1 MNKVNVIKQN
11 LEFIGKTWIKY
22 IGTFASILS
31 LFFLFHEQATAMQGQ
46 DDRDLLRK
54 Q

>member
-31 LFFLFHEQATAMQGQ
+31 LFFCFGLGMIYA
-46 DDRDLLRK
+46 LR
-54 Q
+54 QHNINV